1 MDRAQG
7 AESIKELTAW
17 LEADDAKSRAIRAK
31 RLRDLLDILPVPLEG
46 LSFLGGE
53 ASRIC
58 FEEVK
63 RYYLDGS
70 DIAVV
75 LLCLAYVERELAAGL
90 YAAGWE
96 DAKEARA
103 RLGTVLERAY
113 GYGALSDENGGAKI
127 DHSAAV

>member
-63 RYYLDGS
+63 RCYLDGS

-90 YAAGWE
+90 LDTRLRAA
-96 DAKEARA
+96 A
-103 RLGTVLERAY
+103 
-113 GYGALSDENGGAKI
+113 
-127 DHSAAV
+127 